1 MAVLQ
6 MQRISICALK
16 KDRKAIL
23 EKIQSMGIMEMSQ
36 VAEDEDGF
44 EKMDTISARQSF
56 EKKASLSESA
66 LDILDAYAPE
76 KKSMFA
82 SLEGKKLVES
92 DQFAKITAKK
102 EEILEK
108 AERIVA
114 CNKEIAEHKAESAK
128 LENQIEA
135 LVPWLSLDVP
145 MNCKGTGKT
154 AMLLGTMPGETTLE
168 SVYKQIQT
176 GEAQTDAVDVEII
189 NSDQDATYLAVLC
202 LKADAG
208 AVEEALRAAGF
219 AKPSQTVHAVPA
231 KETAELKTK
240 IEQLNKKIEEIEE
253 EIKGCAKFREELKV
267 IGDYYRMRAKKYE
280 ILGTLPQSQRTF
292 VISGYIPKKAAGAVE
307 KAIGEHYDC
316 VIDIDELKED
326 EEPPTVLQNNAFSS
340 SVEGVL
346 EAYGLPHKGEFDPTT
361 IMSFFYVFFFG
372 MMLSDAAYGAI
383 VAIACFVVLKK
394 YPRMS
399 ASMHK
404 SIKLFMFCGLST
416 IVWGILFSG
425 YFGDAVDVIGRT
437 FFGVEVSVPPLWFA
451 PLNDPMKLLIYSMA
465 FGLVHL
471 FVGLGIKGYMQI
483 KDKQYLDF
491 FCDVVLWFIF
501 LIGLIMMLIPSD
513 IFASIAQV
521 KIVFPPVLNT
531 LAKAL
536 SIIGAVG
543 LLLMSGRSSKNP
555 VLRLALGAYDIYN
568 ITGWLSDVLSYSRLL
583 ALGLATGVIASVV
596 NQMGSMLGGGI
607 VGAIGFAII
616 FVIGHAMNLSIN
628 LLGAYVHTNRLQFV
642 EFFGKFYEGGG
653 RPFEPFETD
662 TKYVDIKEET
672 K

>member
-662 TKYVDIKEET
+662 TKYVDIKEER
-672 K
+672 